1 MSTLAS
7 ENLSA
12 IRRIE
17 SNRTIKKKVLI
28 VGPTLGSHGGIEAF
42 SATIARELHVHGGFD
57 VQLVFRLRG
66 GGDLQPDFLR
76 SLKEIDF
83 PCQVLKGLSPAI
95 FRFIR
100 WADLVNCHF
109 PLIDVTFPSGLL
121 GKTLILSVEN
131 RRCPE
136 HRLWH
141 RWGLRIAHRRWYI
154 SNFVAR
160 TWEGETL
167 RKGSAVVPATSELPS
182 TWTEPHRRN
191 GFLFISRWVPKKG
204 LEELIMAYDSANIAH
219 NKHPLTLVGDGPLK
233 TKITEMISQS
243 KTRESIRIFGF
254 VSTPTKHQLLAS
266 ARWNIAP
273 AAFEEDLGLTPIESR
288 ACGIPSIVSNIGGLP
303 EAAGPSALLCHPRDV
318 ASLRRRL
325 EEAADMPAS
334 EYALRATAAKRS
346 LEDYLPRAGFY
357 AETFLK
363 LLAC

>member
-1 MSTLAS
+1 
-7 ENLSA
+7 
-12 IRRIE
+12 
-17 SNRTIKKKVLI
+17 
-28 VGPTLGSHGGIEAF
+28 
-42 SATIARELHVHGGFD
+42 
-57 VQLVFRLRG
+57 
-66 GGDLQPDFLR
+66 
-76 SLKEIDF
+76 
-83 PCQVLKGLSPAI
+83 
-95 FRFIR
+95 
-100 WADLVNCHF
+100 
-109 PLIDVTFPSGLL
+109 LIDVTFPSGLL
-121 GKTLILSVEN
+121 GKTLVLSVEN

-136 HRLWH
+136 HRLLH
-141 RWGLRIAHRRWYI
+141 RLGLRIAHRRWYI

-160 TWEGETL
+160 TWEGENL

-182 TWTEPHRRN
+182 TWTEPHCRN

-204 LEELIMAYDSANIAH
+204 LEELIMAYDSADIAH
-219 NKHPLTLVGDGPLK
+219 KKHPLTLVGDGPLK
-233 TKITEMISQS
+233 TKITEMVSQS
-243 KTRESIRIFGF
+243 KTRKSIQILGF

-334 EYALRATAAKRS
+334 EYALRSTAAKKS